1 MGLRAYNDAL
11 SIINADLPNI
21 LMNLIDTDPLDPK
34 AIRRKLINEG
44 LKLGMW
50 VWDTFNFDKMNVEG
64 AVRNE
69 TLQRVVLNPQSEG
82 DIAIPGIGYTL
93 DSQTEDQ
100 AIWSVIVKDIIE
112 YSSVVSGIE
121 NKFNVKPLSVDEK
134 NGVYTWKYR
143 ITVNRKDENGGN

>member
-69 TLQRVVLNPQSEG
+69 TLQRVALNPQSEG
-82 DIAIPGIGYTL
+82 DITIPGIGYTL
-93 DSQTEDQ
+93 ISQTEDQ

-112 YSSVVSGIE
+112 DSSVASGIE

-134 NGVYTWKYR
+134 DGVYTWKYR

>member
-1 MGLRAYNDAL
+1 MGFRAYNDAL

-69 TLQRVVLNPQSEG
+69 TLQRVVLNPQSED

-112 YSSVVSGIE
+112 DSSVASGIE

-134 NGVYTWKYR
+134 DGVYTWKYS
-143 ITVNRKDENGGN
+143 ITVNRKDENGGD

>member
-1 MGLRAYNDAL
+1 MGLRTYNDAL

-82 DIAIPGIGYTL
+82 DITIPGIGYTL

-100 AIWSVIVKDIIE
+100 AIWNVIVKDIIE
-112 YSSVVSGIE
+112 DSSVASGIE

-134 NGVYTWKYR
+134 DGIYTWKYR

>member
-112 YSSVVSGIE
+112 DSSVASGIE

-134 NGVYTWKYR
+134 DGVYTWKYS
-143 ITVNRKDENGGN
+143 ITVNRKDENGGD

>member
-69 TLQRVVLNPQSEG
+69 TLQRVVLNPQSDG

-93 DSQTEDQ
+93 ISQSEDQ

-112 YSSVVSGIE
+112 DSSAASGIE
-121 NKFNVKPLSVDEK
+121 NKFNVKPLSMDEK
-134 NGVYTWKYR
+134 DGIYTWKYS
-143 ITVNRKDENGGN
+143 ITVNRKDENGGD